1 MADGLN
7 RGQRTDDGRQRSCA
21 ASPRLFVRATVFCLL
36 SSVFCSLNAEE
47 LPDPTRPPA
56 IITETGAA
64 SGALPGQ
71 VATGSRPSGLQST
84 IISKSRRAAIIDGKT
99 VELWAKHGNAQLVEG
114 NEGSVVLRRAQT
126 RQVLTL
132 CPDVKIKQRETKT
145 KKASSE
151 SEVQPEEI
159 STIPAVQKE
168 KK

>member
-1 MADGLN
+1 M
-7 RGQRTDDGRQRSCA
+7 
-21 ASPRLFVRATVFCLL
+21 
-36 SSVFCSLNAEE
+36 
-47 LPDPTRPPA
+47 
-56 IITETGAA
+56 
-64 SGALPGQ
+64 
-71 VATGSRPSGLQST
+71 QST

-99 VELWAKHGNAQLVEG
+99 VELWAKHGNAQLVEV

-132 CPDVKIKQRETKT
+132 FPDVKIKQRETKT